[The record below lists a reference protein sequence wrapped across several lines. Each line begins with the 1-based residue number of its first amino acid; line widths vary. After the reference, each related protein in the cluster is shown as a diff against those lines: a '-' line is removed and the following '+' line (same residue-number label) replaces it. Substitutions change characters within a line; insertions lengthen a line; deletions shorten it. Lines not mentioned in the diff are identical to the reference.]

1 MTVNLQAFRAAL
13 QLSGI
18 QASEE
23 IVFLIGHIYEEVKE
37 KGTKVTLEDILR
49 VKEMARQSLNAGQ

>member
-18 QASEE
+18 QANEE
-23 IVFLIGHIYEEVKE
+23 LVFLIGHIYEEVKE

-49 VKEMARQSLNAGQ
+49 VKEMAKQSLNAG

>member
-18 QASEE
+18 QANEE

-49 VKEMARQSLNAGQ
+49 VKEMAKQSLNAA